1 MSLSGPGSRLD
12 SHQSDNLAT
21 LRRKGLSFKLATR
34 ANATVLEYARKLS
47 NPNSKRPVDGELFM
61 VATSGSSTAIVNTL
75 SLSHGVTAREIELPD
90 YDKDRLED
98 VGFLTAMT
106 LVLLGNYAQTG
117 HFGGPLAY
125 TPYAVTSHLVG
136 PDLGGLRYD
145 YRRPKHPYSD
155 RFMLAGGHNAPVT
168 YALWMILGEA
178 LARKHALTGDDRYA
192 ADPNTSMLS
201 IDALGFRRGRGAL
214 DTLLQE
220 NDLVDHPL
228 MAQAKIR
235 GIRSLAGHSETTD
248 LTNDVNGGPSGIG
261 IATSAGKAAFWDIVG
276 APDSLKIMAIEGE
289 FAMTSGHSQ
298 EMKTAAVA
306 QQVGKRLRILLS
318 YNNAGIDD
326 ELVGSV
332 IRPVYDAY
340 RIEDQWAAYGWNV
353 MTLDN
358 GNDYDQVVAAFKTME
373 EWDHEDDRPMI
384 VVGKTVKGWWPAAV
398 DGQIPGYGE
407 QVVSYHSH
415 PYNLAMNG
423 DYFVGLAE
431 TFERRFGV
439 EFEGI
444 RDGAVSDD
452 RDRLIQFKKNID
464 VAMSVLEKNGLGDWI
479 ADRLVELGESVD
491 DSLPLRIDRATDPF
505 KDPRL
510 AVKNLP
516 VEPQNLTVTN
526 PSTGE
531 EKGLSIKLF
540 EEPGNVRG
548 TRRAISEII
557 KWANYV
563 TNNRFI
569 VVAADLAE
577 SINVEH
583 GAIWDTFDPVANPS
597 GGRLKA
603 AIQEAGNASTAIGL
617 VGQSV
622 SLDPDEHVGVWA
634 LSGTYGAFTP
644 LMYLPSRVWSQQNQ
658 DSPFRTGVLHI
669 LAGHSGPET
678 AADARTHFGIFSPQV
693 WKLFPRGQAI
703 TLSFWDYNDVA
714 PSYFAAA
721 EIAAREKEVGVIVL
735 EVARPD
741 FPVADRSTFADTDLR
756 AAAKGFYLIR
766 DFDPDKPRHG
776 SVVVQGSSSTVNLVS
791 VLPRLEEEG
800 VNVRVI
806 AAISDELFTRQSQEY
821 QDSVLPASAKYDM
834 MIVTTGT
841 RRMWPVQNVGPLTD
855 EYSLTSDWDNQWLTG
870 GSESDVI
877 AEAHLDADSIYAG
890 IKRFAN
896 ERESRMSR
904 QRDALAV
911 LG

>member
-1 MSLSGPGSRLD
+1 
-12 SHQSDNLAT
+12 
-21 LRRKGLSFKLATR
+21 
-34 ANATVLEYARKLS
+34 
-47 NPNSKRPVDGELFM
+47 M
-61 VATSGSSTAIVNTL
+61 VATSGSSTATVNTL
-75 SLSHGVTAREIELPD
+75 SISRGLTRREVELPD
-90 YDKDRLED
+90 YDRERIED

-125 TPYAVTSHLVG
+125 TPYTVTSHLIG
-136 PDLGGLRYD
+136 GDLGGLRYD

-168 YALWMILGEA
+168 YALWMIMGEA
-178 LARKHALTGDDRYA
+178 LARKHAETGDNRYF
-192 ADPNTSMLS
+192 ADPDTSMLS

-214 DTLLQE
+214 DTILKDNNLE
-220 NDLVDHPL
+220 DHPL
-228 MAQAKIR
+228 MAQAAIR

-332 IRPVYDAY
+332 IKPVYDAY

-353 MTLDN
+353 MTLDD
-358 GNDYDQVVAAFKTME
+358 GNDYDQVVAALKTME

-384 VVGKTVKGWWPAAV
+384 VVGKTVKGWWPAAQN
-398 DGQIPGYGE
+398 GHIPGYGE
-407 QVVSYHSH
+407 QVVSYQSH
-415 PYNLAMNG
+415 PYNMAMNG
-423 DYFVGLAE
+423 DYFVGLAN
-431 TFERRFGV
+431 TFEEKFGV

-444 RDGAVSDD
+444 RNGAVSDE
-452 RDRLIQFKKNID
+452 RERLIQFKRNMD
-464 VAMSVLEKNGLGDWI
+464 VAMSVLDQNGLGDWI
-479 ADRLVELGESVD
+479 ANRLVELGESVD
-491 DSLPLRIDRATDPF
+491 DGLPLRVDRASNPF
-505 KDPRL
+505 KDSRL
-510 AVKNLP
+510 SVENLP
-516 VEPQNLTVTN
+516 VEAQNVKVSN
-526 PSTGE
+526 PALGE
-531 EKGLSIKLF
+531 EKDLSIKLF

-557 KWANYV
+557 KWMNYV
-563 TNNRFI
+563 TDNRFI

-644 LMYLPSRVWSQQNQ
+644 LMYLPARVWSQQNQ

-693 WKLFPRGQAI
+693 WKLFPRDQVI
-703 TLSFWDYNDVA
+703 VLSFWDYNDVA
-714 PSYFAAA
+714 PGYFAAA
-721 EIAAREKEVGVIVL
+721 EIAANDPKVGVIVI

-741 FPVADRSTFADTDLR
+741 FPVSDRSAFADTDLK
-756 AAAKGFYLIR
+756 AAAKGFYMIR
-766 DFDPDKPRHG
+766 DFDPDKPRDG
-776 SVVVQGSSSTVNLVS
+776 YVMVQGSSSTVNLVS
-791 VLPRLEEEG
+791 VLSRLEEEG

-806 AAISDELFTRQSQEY
+806 AAISEELFRRQSQEY
-821 QDSVLPASAKYDM
+821 QDSVLPASAKYDLM
-834 MIVTTGT
+834 VVTTGT

-870 GSESDVI
+870 GSEADVI
-877 AEAHLDADSIYAG
+877 AEAHLDSESIYKG
-890 IKRFAN
+890 IKRFAS
-896 ERESRMSR
+896 ERESRLSR
-904 QRDALAV
+904 QREALAG